1 MYIDMIVPGTVTNFH
16 SLGYTKGLL
25 LDSWHDQF
33 HPTLLL
39 GYPTL
44 HTLSATL
51 Q

>member
-1 MYIDMIVPGTVTNFH
+1 MYIDLIMPGTLANY
-16 SLGYTKGLL
+16 SLGHTKGFLL
-25 LDSWHDQF
+25 VCWHDQF